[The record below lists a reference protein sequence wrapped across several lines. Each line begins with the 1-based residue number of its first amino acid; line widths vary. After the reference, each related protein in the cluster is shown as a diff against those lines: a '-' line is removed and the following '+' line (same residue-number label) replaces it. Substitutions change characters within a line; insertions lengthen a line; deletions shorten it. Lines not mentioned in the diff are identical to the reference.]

1 MKHPARIPAAL
12 LLALCGLLVV
22 ALALMPLGWF
32 ALNDQAL
39 FRRQQTAETAYTSI
53 TPEAGDYYLLRQL
66 EARENGSASNWTGQ
80 VFDPDGNFY
89 MPANIDVSGMIQSDA
104 VRELSLTRMEEMV
117 QAGIL
122 PQAWYDTARSN
133 LEMLEDT
140 GTGGCYSTT
149 DSLGFIQIMAIEVQG
164 DGSSGYRYLQRTYYN
179 MQLDSRTGDVVA
191 LWVRCPAGESL
202 DLPDPAQVLPA
213 WAAWCGLEELGDW
226 AAPADTIYAGTG
238 YYSQRGQ
245 VLMTCSGGSYN
256 YYDNDTCYLSYQM
269 LHRTPEELPS
279 LGQDVIDPVHVGPYR
294 PVAQYLWDGIG
305 YNTGDAYYYLEQ
317 DEAGGLCRLIRIDY
331 ATATGQVLC
340 QKPGCAHDSQDCPAC
355 FGYGQAVDLLV
366 EGDTVY
372 VIAGSSTSPIYEG
385 NTITGYREYPGG
397 FYRIDG
403 DGASRTLLNGAMP
416 ETEYRF
422 FCYDGQNF
430 YGVTYQNNARSLCL
444 NAQTGE
450 YTISTLQVGDYVGG
464 CINGYPVGAVYI
476 TGEETQS
483 LVRQG
488 FYEAAGAVN
497 AHTRVVPVLY
507 DPATGRKMQMNLPQ
521 TGGNL
526 TYVSTYGSWL
536 YLTTVA
542 EDGSSRSWLYNPR
555 SGQILDDLQ
564 ALLGDRAYPNENG
577 WVTPSGEGRPDELIY
592 FYQYDYDNGSANSIY
607 LNPATGQ
614 YWTVAT
620 QSPSD
625 STSLVYR
632 LAETN
637 DGRWL
642 LCTGHTTEDGNT
654 HYTYALLDREAF
666 LDGSTDWQ
674 EIPWAE

>member
-1 MKHPARIPAAL
+1 MKHRISASPAIL
-12 LLALCGLLVV
+12 LSLCGLLVV
-22 ALALMPLGWF
+22 GLALLPLGWF

-39 FRRQQTAETAYTSI
+39 FGRQQTAETAYTSV

-89 MPANIDVSGMIQSDA
+89 MPANIDVSGMLQSDA
-104 VRELSLTRMEEMV
+104 VRELSLTRMQEMV
-117 QAGIL
+117 EAGIL

-164 DGSSGYRYLQRTYYN
+164 DSGSSYRYLQRTYYN

-191 LWVRCPAGESL
+191 LWIRCPAGESL

-213 WAAWCGLEELGDW
+213 WASWCGLEELGDW
-226 AAPADTIYAGTG
+226 AAPADTIYAGNG

-256 YYDNDTCYLSYQM
+256 YYDSDTCYLSYQM

-279 LGQDVIDPVHVGPYR
+279 LGQDVVDPVHTGPYR
-294 PVAQYLWDGIG
+294 PVAQYLWDGMG

-317 DEAGGLCRLIRIDY
+317 NDADRLCRLVRIDY
-331 ATATGQVLC
+331 ATATCRVLC
-340 QKPGCAHDSQDCPAC
+340 KKPDCQHDNEDCPAC
-355 FGYGQAVDLLV
+355 FGYGQAVDLMV

-372 VIAGSSTSPIYEG
+372 AIAHSSTAPIYEG
-385 NTITGYREYPGG
+385 DIITGYREYPGG

-403 DGASRTLLNGAMP
+403 DGASRTLLNGKMP
-416 ETEYRF
+416 DAEYGF

-430 YGVTYQNNARSLCL
+430 YGIVYQNAARSLCL

-450 YTISTLQVGDYVGG
+450 ITISTLQVGDYIGG
-464 CINGYPVGAVYI
+464 CINGYPVAAIYI
-476 TGEETQS
+476 AGEESQS
-483 LVRQG
+483 LMRQG
-488 FYEAAGAVN
+488 FYEAASAVN
-497 AHTRVVPVLY
+497 ASTQVVPVLY
-507 DPATGRKMQMNLPQ
+507 DPATGRKMQMDLSQ
-521 TGGNL
+521 IEGNVS
-526 TYVSTYGSWL
+526 YVSVYDGWL
-536 YLTTVA
+536 YLVSVA
-542 EDGSSRSWLYNPR
+542 EDGSSHYRFYNPR
-555 SGQILDDLQ
+555 TGQTVTDVENLIEGN
-564 ALLGDRAYPNENG
+564 ASPSENG
-577 WVTPSGEGRPDELIY
+577 WTTPNGEEWPDGLIY
-592 FYQYDYDNGSANSIY
+592 FYRYGEGGADSVY

-614 YWTVAT
+614 QWTVNT
-620 QSPSD
+620 RMPTD
-625 STSLVYR
+625 STSMVYR
-632 LAETN
+632 LAEAN

-642 LCTGHTTEDGNT
+642 LCTSYNNDIRGY
-654 HYTYALLDREAF
+654 HYTYALMDRDAF
-666 LDGSTDWQ
+666 LSGSTDWQ
-674 EIPWAE
+674 EITWAE